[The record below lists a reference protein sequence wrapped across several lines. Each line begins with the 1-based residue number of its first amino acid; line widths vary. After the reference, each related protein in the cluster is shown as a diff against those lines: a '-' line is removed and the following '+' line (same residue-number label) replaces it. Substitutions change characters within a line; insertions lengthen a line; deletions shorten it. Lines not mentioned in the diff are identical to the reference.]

1 MINIEDFQNM
11 NMEVKRSGNVINIYN
26 GKKLILHLSERNG
39 IYTAV
44 DNFSKIS
51 ARIESDG
58 NFTRFSDIS
67 LKKMNSSGKMVKN
80 TSKKWIGKYS
90 EWLETICKQFG
101 LLD

>member
-1 MINIEDFQNM
+1 MINIEDFQD
-11 NMEVKRSGNVINIYN
+11 MEVRRNGNVINIYN
-26 GKKLILHLSERNG
+26 GKKLILHLSEKNG

-44 DNFSKIS
+44 DDFSKIS

-67 LKKMNSSGKMVKN
+67 LKKMNGGGKMVRN
-80 TSKKWIGKYS
+80 TSKKWIEKYS
-90 EWLETICKQFG
+90 AWLETVCKQFG